1 MKYLVTFMSSGAITV
16 DAKSSEAAKQF
27 FEDFLQG
34 SAMRELTYNGIE
46 VTDVTEVEE

>member
-1 MKYLVTFMSSGAITV
+1 MEECRKELCPRCVIRDWCSHRL
-16 DAKSSEAAKQF
+16 DQAANR
-27 FEDFLQG
+27 QG